1 MLRWQA
7 HNLAFVVAV
16 FLAFTAGGSLMA
28 QSVPAEIDNTLQPMM
43 VEECHHP
50 VGRRLRPLEN
60 GVLALNRAFVA
71 CVGSGKKNE
80 CQQCAAIE
88 ETPIFKPAENP
99 PVSPPERKLPTRNE
113 LTKIETAT
121 SSTAFSGYS
130 ETTSAPRPLHW
141 EADEASE
148 NTTIIAALR
157 DLNAGRSPADV
168 ARDRDVPERVIRGWQ
183 RRYHD
188 LPPAAIEKLHSLEE
202 ENHRLKRLLAERDLE
217 IDRLRQ
223 DR

>member
-7 HNLAFVVAV
+7 HNLAFVLAA
-16 FLAFTAGGSLMA
+16 FLTFAASGALMA
-28 QSVPAEIDNTLQPMM
+28 QAIPAEVDATLEPMV

-50 VGRRLRPLEN
+50 MGRRLKPLEN
-60 GVLALNRAFVA
+60 GVLALNRAFVS
-71 CVGSGKKNE
+71 CVGGGKKSE
-80 CQQCAAIE
+80 CQQCAASE
-88 ETPIFKPAENP
+88 EAPSVKPLETL
-99 PVSPPERKLPTRNE
+99 PVPPPERKRPTRNE
-113 LTKIETAT
+113 LTTIET
-121 SSTAFSGYS
+121 SNPSTAFSGYS
-130 ETTSAPRPLHW
+130 ETALAPRPLLW
-141 EADEASE
+141 EADDVSE
-148 NTTIIAALR
+148 NTTIIAALA
-157 DLNAGRSPADV
+157 DLKTGRSPADV
-168 ARDRDVPERVIRGWQ
+168 ARDRDVPERVVRGWQ